1 MRKDKEFEYM
11 KNLDEREILVKNFN
25 KKEEK
30 NENF

>member
-1 MRKDKEFEYM
+1 MRKEKEFEYM